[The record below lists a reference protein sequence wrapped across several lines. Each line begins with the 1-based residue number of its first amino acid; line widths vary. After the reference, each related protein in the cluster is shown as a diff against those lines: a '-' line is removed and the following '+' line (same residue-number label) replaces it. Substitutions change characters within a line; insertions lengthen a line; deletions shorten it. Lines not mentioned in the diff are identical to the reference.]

1 MSEYYSTIQT
11 ILGTAAK
18 DLLTHKCKTIPK
30 EELHLPNP
38 NFVEEIFSI
47 SDRSQKVQEN
57 LKKMFNHGRLAAT
70 GYLSI
75 LPVDQGIEHSAGEA
89 FAENP
94 MYFDP
99 ENIVK
104 LAIEGGCSA
113 LASSVGVLGMV
124 SKKYADQIP
133 FIAKLNHNDL
143 LRYPNDYDQI
153 MFGSVQEAYNMGAK
167 GVGATIYFG
176 SAESKR
182 QLQEVSEAFQEAHR
196 LGMFTVLWCYVRNE
210 QFVVDGVNYE
220 TSADLTGQA
229 DYLGATIE
237 ADIVK
242 QKLPTVNRG
251 YEAVNKQ
258 GKKYGKYTE
267 DMYSKLAS
275 DHPIDLCRYQVA
287 NGYMGRIG
295 LINSGG
301 EHGKDDLHDAVYAA
315 VVNKRAGGVGL
326 IVGRKAFQ
334 KPFEEGVKILH
345 TIQDVYLC
353 EEVTIA

>member
-1 MSEYYSTIQT
+1 MSDTFTRIKE
-11 ILGTAAK
+11 ILGK
-18 DLLTHKCKTIPK
+18 DGEDLLNHVCATIPK
-30 EELHLPNP
+30 IDLHVPSP
-38 NFVEEIFSI
+38 QFVDDIFSI
-47 SDRSQKVQEN
+47 SDRSKKVQTN
-57 LKKMFNHGRLAAT
+57 LKSMFNHGRLSGT

-89 FAENP
+89 FGENP

-104 LAIEGGCSA
+104 LAIDGGCNA
-113 LASSVGVLGMV
+113 VASSVGVLGMV
-124 SKKYADQIP
+124 AKKYADKIP

-153 MFGSVQEAYNMGAK
+153 MFGSVEEAYNMGAR

-176 SAESKR
+176 SPESKL
-182 QLQEVSEAFQEAHR
+182 QIQEVSSAFQEAHR

-210 QFVVDGVNYE
+210 HFVVDGVNYE

-251 YEAVNKQ
+251 YEALNKD
-258 GKKYGKYTE
+258 GKTYGKYAE
-267 DMYSKLAS
+267 GMYTKLS
-275 DHPIDLCRYQVA
+275 SNHPIDLCRYQVA

-295 LINSGG
+295 LISSGG
-301 EHGKDDLHDAVYAA
+301 GHGENDMHDAIYAA
-315 VVNKRAGGVGL
+315 VVNKRAGGTGMIL
-326 IVGRKAFQ
+326 GRKAFQ
-334 KPFEEGVKILH
+334 KSFEEGVEILH
-345 TIQDVYLC
+345 AVQDVYLC
-353 EEVTIA
+353 EDITVA